1 MRWKYLN
8 SLLNTSATHAQCNDR
23 VIVGCLRN
31 HILVLSALPLR
42 INVISKNII
51 NRHCHKNDGKLLRRA
66 MFSGNCSLR
75 PMKNGL
81 HSVRSR
87 SLRRHSESTF
97 AKRRKNTSVHRH
109 SWFLAAILNSWAQTG
124 PSLAQRIWI
133 FISSPG
139 TARIGSSLTNWNGSE
154 RIGKTFTQLHE
165 ADGFGLNCVDWRQFA
180 AFRKR

>member
-31 HILVLSALPLR
+31 HIPVLSALPLR

-109 SWFLAAILNSWAQTG
+109 SSFLAAILNSWAQTE
-124 PSLAQRIWI
+124 SQSCAANLNFHIESRNSKDW
-133 FISSPG
+133 FF
-139 TARIGSSLTNWNGSE
+139 TNKLEWEWTNW
-154 RIGKTFTQLHE
+154 
-165 ADGFGLNCVDWRQFA
+165 
-180 AFRKR
+180 